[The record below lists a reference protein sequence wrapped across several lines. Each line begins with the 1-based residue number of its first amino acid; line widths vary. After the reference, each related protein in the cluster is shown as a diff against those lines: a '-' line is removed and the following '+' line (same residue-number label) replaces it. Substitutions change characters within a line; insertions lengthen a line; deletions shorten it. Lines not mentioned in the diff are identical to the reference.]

1 MLKRCHRLPPELQV
15 EKRRNME
22 GKSGGRGGADMGKKI
37 AYFDCFAGI
46 SGDMILGALIQLG
59 VPGDFIEENIR
70 DLPLEAFH
78 LEISTAER
86 MKIHGRRVRVVVEA
100 QDRRT
105 RDYGAIR
112 TLIEESRLTEA
123 VKGLSLKI
131 FSKLAEVEAA
141 IHNCPK
147 DHVHFHE
154 LGGVDAI
161 VDVLGAA
168 LGLEWLEIGET
179 AASEIP
185 VGKGFV
191 ASDHGRLPVP
201 APATVAL
208 LEGIPV
214 YGTDVS
220 HELVTPTGA
229 AIIRSLA
236 DEFGPMPRMRIRQ
249 VGYGVGAGELKEIPN
264 LLRIVLGEPETL
276 LEHDGVVVVETN
288 IDDMNPEIFGFVMER
303 LFEDGALDVIWIPI
317 FMKKNRPGT
326 AVQVIC
332 NHTDREVVIRRL
344 LSETTATG
352 VRYYEAHRS
361 KLPRKQTMAAT
372 SYGKIRVK
380 EILSPDGSMSIVPE
394 YEDCRKI
401 ALENG
406 VPLKVVY
413 DTLAR
418 ETSGRGVP

>member
-1 MLKRCHRLPPELQV
+1 
-15 EKRRNME
+15 
-22 GKSGGRGGADMGKKI
+22 MGTKI

-46 SGDMILGALIQLG
+46 SGDMILGAMVQLG
-59 VPGDFIEENIR
+59 VPGDFIEENMR
-70 DLPLEAFH
+70 NLPLEAFH

-86 MKIHGRRVRVVVEA
+86 MKIHGRQVRVVVEE
-100 QDRRT
+100 QDRPSRN
-105 RDYGAIR
+105 YKAIR
-112 TLIEESRLTEA
+112 TLIEESHLTET
-123 VKGLSLKI
+123 VKDLSLRI
-131 FSKLAEVEAA
+131 FTRLAEVEAA

-147 DHVHFHE
+147 DDVHFHE

-161 VDVLGAA
+161 VDVVGAA
-168 LGLEWLEIGET
+168 LGVEWLGIGKT

-191 ASDHGRLPVP
+191 TSDHGSLPVP

-208 LEGIPV
+208 LQGCPV

-229 AIIRSLA
+229 AIITSLA
-236 DEFGPMPRMRIRQ
+236 DQFGPMPRMRIRQ
-249 VGYGVGAGELKEIPN
+249 VGYGVGARELKEIPN
-264 LLRIVLGEPETL
+264 LLRIIVGEPEAL
-276 LEHDGVVVVETN
+276 LGRDGVVVVETN

-303 LFEDGALDVIWIPI
+303 LFEDGALDVIWIPV

-326 AVQVIC
+326 AIQVIC
-332 NHTDREVVIRRL
+332 NDMDREVVIRRL

-352 VRYYEAHRS
+352 VRYYNAHRF
-361 KLPRKQTMAAT
+361 KLPRKHTMAAT
-372 SYGKIRVK
+372 SYGEVRVK
-380 EILSPDGSMSIVPE
+380 EILSPDGSISVVPE

-401 ALENG
+401 ALEKG

-413 DTLAR
+413 DTIAR
-418 ETSGRGVP
+418 EASERGTI